1 MFGSQQQ
8 EQDVALS
15 IKKALTTDELA
26 PKQKHVRS
34 LILYSWQVKSPGSLF
49 IALKT
54 FPIISDQIVIYKAL
68 ILFHKLIRQGHP
80 QVLKEALNE
89 LGWSVVL

>member
-1 MFGSQQQ
+1 MKFIFQVKAVLTKMYSVQGSLQQ
-8 EQDVALS
+8 EQDVALA

-34 LILYSWQVKSPGSLF
+34 LILYSWELKSPGSLF

-54 FPIISDQIVIYKAL
+54 FPIISDQV
-68 ILFHKLIRQGHP
+68 F
-80 QVLKEALNE
+80 
-89 LGWSVVL
+89 